1 MMIMKTTYKFKSLL
15 LVVLVLFTVY
25 NCGIDDVLIEDLQV
39 DREFAPIGVKAMI
52 RNQTA
57 VELNWT
63 QDDDVQNYVVEISK
77 DQGFETIAETTNVSA
92 SDLPIKI
99 NLMGETFYYIRV
111 KAISSRGLEDSKWAT
126 ATAETLTEQLFL
138 PTQPGDIKATE
149 ALFRWAPNSS
159 VTQIVI
165 TPGDITH
172 TITSGEITEGIAT
185 VTGLTGETEYTA
197 TLYNDTLVRGVS
209 SFTTGIDIG
218 DGILV
223 TPEDDLMQIIADASP
238 GDVLVLDAGD
248 YTEQAG
254 VINMDKSLTIRGL
267 RSYDKPLLK
276 VTFALVDGAVDVSLI
291 DLDLTGD
298 VAEDITSAIDFP
310 AAGNYNSLLISG
322 CNIHDYDKS
331 LIKGH
336 TAGAIVQSVIIENSI
351 VSDVLTNSADFI
363 DFRASDVLNLTLKE
377 STFNNCAP
385 SRDFLRLDDAGDS
398 NGTGQ
403 TLNVLIDSCTIYG
416 VSDANKRVLYVRF
429 DANNITVQNTLF
441 AETTAIYSNQ
451 TSTDP
456 NTVFLNNNYF
466 NAQGLNDSSQRL
478 SDESGTDTTLDPGFS
493 NAAAGDFTISNQTL
507 IDNQVGDPR
516 WRP

>member
-1 MMIMKTTYKFKSLL
+1 MKTTYKFKSLL

-39 DREFAPIGVKAMI
+39 DREFAPIGLKAMI

-77 DQGFETIAETTNVSA
+77 DQNFEAIAETTNVSA

-99 NLMGETFYYIRV
+99 NLMGETVYYIRV

-149 ALFRWAPNSS
+149 ALFRWTPNSS
-159 VTQIVI
+159 VTHILI
-165 TPGDITH
+165 TPGDITQA
-172 TITSGEITEGIAT
+172 ITSQEITEGTAI

-197 TLYNDTLVRGVS
+197 TLYNDALVRGVS
-209 SFTTGIDIG
+209 NFATGIDIG

-223 TPEDDLMQIIADASP
+223 TPEDDLMQIIAAASP

-254 VINMDKSLTIRGL
+254 VINLDKPLTIRGL

-276 VTFALVDGAVDVSLI
+276 VTFALNDGATDIRLI

-298 VAEDITSAIDFP
+298 VEADITNVIDF
-310 AAGNYNSLLISG
+310 AGAGNYDSLLISG

-331 LIKGH
+331 LIKGQ
-336 TAGAIVQSVIIENSI
+336 TTSAIVQSVIIENSI
-351 VSDVLTNSADFI
+351 ISNILTNSADFI
-363 DFRASDVLNLTLKE
+363 DFRGSDVLNLTLRT

-385 SRDFLRLDDAGDS
+385 SRDFLRLDNAGDS
-398 NGTGQ
+398 HGTGQ
-403 TLNVLIDSCTIYG
+403 TLNVLVDSCTIYS
-416 VSDANKRVLYVRF
+416 VSNTGKRILYVRF
-429 DANNITVQNTLF
+429 DANKITVQNTLF

-466 NAQGLNDSSQRL
+466 NAPGLIDSTQRL
-478 SDESGTDTTLDPGFS
+478 SDASGTDTTLDPAFS